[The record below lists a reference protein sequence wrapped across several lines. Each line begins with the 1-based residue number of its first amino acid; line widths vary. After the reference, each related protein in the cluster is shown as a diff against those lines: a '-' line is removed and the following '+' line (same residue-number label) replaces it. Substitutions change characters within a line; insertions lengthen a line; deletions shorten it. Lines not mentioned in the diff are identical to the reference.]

1 VLIVLVVAV
10 VVGAARSHDLAAA
23 GHSLVHVRWG
33 LLLVALGLEAASMV
47 IFALIQQRL
56 LRAGNVHVGL
66 GPMTAITLAANAL
79 ALTLPGGVAWGA
91 TWVFRRLRRHGADR
105 PLAGWVV
112 LVAGA
117 LGSFALFLV
126 VAGGIEIAGGR
137 GPVAH
142 LRPVVAGLAAIPAV
156 AAGVALLGWRSPVV
170 RAVGL
175 AVASATSGMPRL
187 RHLADAARTLATRV
201 GAVGLD
207 VRGWTAV
214 GLLAMLNWLVDC
226 ACLVTCVWAISGT
239 VPWRGVLV
247 AYGLAQVAASFP
259 LVPGGLGVVE
269 GSLSF
274 FLVAYGMSAESA
286 LAGVFLYRIV
296 SFWSVVPVGW
306 GIWGCLTLREQRSQA
321 VAPAQRSKPVTV
333 MAAAAKVGSR
343 VAAKPRRQAS
353 TSLTWWGSRLPAA
366 ARASSS
372 SGTPS
377 PVLAPS
383 PGLAA
388 PLTPS
393 PGLAAPLGPPP
404 GLAAPVGPPPGLA
417 APVGPPPGLA
427 GACSVPR
434 YSEACSAR
442 T

>member
-1 VLIVLVVAV
+1 MTCTAAELRSTPGWTAAGRSAAASSWLRRAGVLVVLVVAV
-10 VVGAARSHDLAAA
+10 AAGVGRSHDLAAA

-47 IFALIQQRL
+47 VFARIQQRL

-66 GPMTAITLAANAL
+66 GPMTAIALAGNAM

-117 LGSFALFLV
+117 LGGFALFLV
-126 VAGGIEIAGGR
+126 VAAGIEIAGGR

-142 LRPVVAGLAAIPAV
+142 LRPVAAGLAAIPV
-156 AAGVALLGWRSPVV
+156 VVGGLVLLGRHSTGARVAGRTLA
-170 RAVGL
+170 RATTG
-175 AVASATSGMPRL
+175 APRL
-187 RHLADAARTLATRV
+187 GRLADAGAKLAARV

-207 VRGWTAV
+207 VRGWTAI

-247 AYGLAQVAASFP
+247 AYGLAQVAASLP

-306 GIWGCLTLREQRSQA
+306 GIWGCLTLREQRSEA
-321 VAPAQRSKPVTV
+321 VAPVQRSKPVTV
-333 MAAAAKVGSR
+333 SAAAAKVGSP
-343 VAAKPRRQAS
+343 VTAKPRRQAS
-353 TSLTWWGSRLPAA
+353 TSLTWCGSRLSAA
-366 ARASSS
+366 ARAS
-372 SGTPS
+372 
-377 PVLAPS
+377 
-383 PGLAA
+383 
-388 PLTPS
+388 
-393 PGLAAPLGPPP
+393 
-404 GLAAPVGPPPGLA
+404 
-417 APVGPPPGLA
+417 
-427 GACSVPR
+427 
-434 YSEACSAR
+434 
-442 T
+442 

>member
-1 VLIVLVVAV
+1 MLVVAV
-10 VVGAARSHDLAAA
+10 VAGVGRSHDLAAV

-33 LLLVALGLEAASMV
+33 LLLAALGLEAASMV
-47 IFALIQQRL
+47 VFALIQQRL
-56 LRAGNVHVGL
+56 LRAGNVEVGL
-66 GPMTAITLAANAL
+66 GPMTAIALAANAL

-91 TWVFRRLRRHGADR
+91 TWVFGRLRRRGADR

-112 LVAGA
+112 LVSGA

-126 VAGGIEIAGGR
+126 VAAGIEIAGGR

-142 LRPVVAGLAAIPAV
+142 LRPVAAGLAAMPVV
-156 AAGVALLGWRSPVV
+156 AAGVALLGRRSPGA
-170 RAVGL
+170 RAVGRG
-175 AVASATSGMPRL
+175 VAGATSGMPHL
-187 RHLADAARTLATRV
+187 RRLADAAGTLASRV

-207 VRGWTAV
+207 VRGWTTI
-214 GLLAMLNWLVDC
+214 GLLAMLNWLIDC

-306 GIWGCLTLREQRSQA
+306 GIWGCLTLREQRSRA
-321 VAPAQRSKPVTV
+321 VAPVQRPTPVTV
-333 MAAAAKVGSR
+333 SAAAAKVGSP

-353 TSLTWWGSRLPAA
+353 TSLTWCGSRLSAA

-372 SGTPS
+372 STTASPRLAPL
-377 PVLAPS
+377 PVLA
-383 PGLAA
+383 
-388 PLTPS
+388 
-393 PGLAAPLGPPP
+393 
-404 GLAAPVGPPPGLA
+404 V
-417 APVGPPPGLA
+417 A
-427 GACSVPR
+427 GSAPR

>member
-1 VLIVLVVAV
+1 
-10 VVGAARSHDLAAA
+10 
-23 GHSLVHVRWG
+23 
-33 LLLVALGLEAASMV
+33 
-47 IFALIQQRL
+47 
-56 LRAGNVHVGL
+56 
-66 GPMTAITLAANAL
+66 
-79 ALTLPGGVAWGA
+79 
-91 TWVFRRLRRHGADR
+91 VFRRLRGHGADR

-142 LRPVVAGLAAIPAV
+142 LRPVAAGLAAIPVVGGGLVLLGRRSAGAQ
-156 AAGVALLGWRSPVV
+156 AAGRRVA
-170 RAVGL
+170 RAT
-175 AVASATSGMPRL
+175 AGMPRL
-187 RHLADAARTLATRV
+187 RQLADVAAVLATRV

-207 VRGWTAV
+207 VRGWTAI
-214 GLLAMLNWLVDC
+214 GLLAMLNWLIDC

-321 VAPAQRSKPVTV
+321 VAPVQRPKPVTV
-333 MAAAAKVGSR
+333 SAAAAKVGSP
-343 VAAKPRRQAS
+343 VAA
-353 TSLTWWGSRLPAA
+353 
-366 ARASSS
+366 
-372 SGTPS
+372 
-377 PVLAPS
+377 
-383 PGLAA
+383 
-388 PLTPS
+388 
-393 PGLAAPLGPPP
+393 
-404 GLAAPVGPPPGLA
+404 
-417 APVGPPPGLA
+417 
-427 GACSVPR
+427 
-434 YSEACSAR
+434 
-442 T
+442 

>member
-1 VLIVLVVAV
+1 VLAVLVVAV
-10 VVGAARSHDLAAA
+10 AAGVARSHDLAAA
-23 GHSLVHVRWG
+23 GHSLAHVRWG
-33 LLLVALGLEAASMV
+33 LLLVALGLEATSMV
-47 IFALIQQRL
+47 VFARIQQRL
-56 LRAGNVHVGL
+56 LRAGDVHVGL
-66 GPMTAITLAANAL
+66 GPMTAIALAGNAL

-117 LGSFALFLV
+117 LGGFALFLV
-126 VAGGIEIAGGR
+126 VAVGIEIAGGR

-142 LRPVVAGLAAIPAV
+142 LRLAAGGLAAIPVVVGGLVLLGRHSARAQ
-156 AAGVALLGWRSPVV
+156 AAGRS
-170 RAVGL
+170 L
-175 AVASATSGMPRL
+175 AQATAGAPRL
-187 RHLADAARTLATRV
+187 RQLADAGAKLATQV

-207 VRGWTAV
+207 LRGWSAI

-306 GIWGCLTLREQRSQA
+306 GVWGCLTLREQRSQA
-321 VAPAQRSKPVTV
+321 VAPVQRSMPVTV
-333 MAAAAKVGSR
+333 SAAAAKVGSP
-343 VAAKPRRQAS
+343 VAA
-353 TSLTWWGSRLPAA
+353 
-366 ARASSS
+366 
-372 SGTPS
+372 
-377 PVLAPS
+377 
-383 PGLAA
+383 
-388 PLTPS
+388 
-393 PGLAAPLGPPP
+393 
-404 GLAAPVGPPPGLA
+404 
-417 APVGPPPGLA
+417 
-427 GACSVPR
+427 
-434 YSEACSAR
+434 
-442 T
+442 

>member
-1 VLIVLVVAV
+1 MTCTAAELRSSPAGSAVGRTAAAVGSAWLRRGGVLAVLVVAV
-10 VVGAARSHDLAAA
+10 VAGASRSHDLAAA
-23 GHSLVHVRWG
+23 GHSLIHVRWA

-47 IFALIQQRL
+47 IFARIQQLL
-56 LRAGNVHVGL
+56 LRAGNVDVGL

-105 PLAGWVV
+105 LLAGWVV

-126 VAGGIEIAGGR
+126 IAGGIEIAGAR

-142 LRPVVAGLAAIPAV
+142 LRPVAAGLAAIPVVGCGLVLLWRHSATAQ
-156 AAGVALLGWRSPVV
+156 AAGRSVA
-170 RAVGL
+170 RA
-175 AVASATSGMPRL
+175 ASGITRL
-187 RHLADAARTLATRV
+187 RQAGDAVTTLATRV

-207 VRGWTAV
+207 ARGWTAT
-214 GLLAMLNWLVDC
+214 GALAALNWLVDC

-247 AYGLAQVAASFP
+247 AYGLAQVAASIP

-274 FLVAYGMSAESA
+274 LLVAYGMSVESA

-306 GIWGCLTLREQRSQA
+306 GIWGCLTLRDREQRSRGP
-321 VAPAQRSKPVTV
+321 APAQPPRPVTV
-333 MAAAAKVGSR
+333 SAAAAKVGSPI
-343 VAAKPRRQAS
+343 AA
-353 TSLTWWGSRLPAA
+353 
-366 ARASSS
+366 
-372 SGTPS
+372 
-377 PVLAPS
+377 
-383 PGLAA
+383 
-388 PLTPS
+388 
-393 PGLAAPLGPPP
+393 
-404 GLAAPVGPPPGLA
+404 
-417 APVGPPPGLA
+417 
-427 GACSVPR
+427 
-434 YSEACSAR
+434 
-442 T
+442 

>member
-1 VLIVLVVAV
+1 LAVLVVAV
-10 VVGAARSHDLAAA
+10 VAGVSRSHDLAAA
-23 GHSLVHVRWG
+23 GHSLIHVRWG

-47 IFALIQQRL
+47 IFARIQQRL
-56 LRAGNVHVGL
+56 LRAGNVDVGL

-105 PLAGWVV
+105 LLAGWVV

-126 VAGGIEIAGGR
+126 VVAGIEIAGDR

-142 LRPVVAGLAAIPAV
+142 LRAMAAVLTAIPLV
-156 AAGVALLGWRSPVV
+156 AAGVVLLGRRSP
-170 RAVGL
+170 RARVIGREL
-175 AVASATSGMPRL
+175 GRAASGIPRL
-187 RHLADAARTLATRV
+187 RQLGDVVTSLATQV

-207 VRGWTAV
+207 ARGWTAT
-214 GLLAMLNWLVDC
+214 GALAALNWLVDC

-247 AYGLAQVAASFP
+247 AYGLAQVAASIP

-274 FLVAYGMSAESA
+274 FLVAYGMSAESG

-306 GIWGCLTLREQRSQA
+306 GIWGCFTLREQRSRGT
-321 VAPAQRSKPVTV
+321 APAQPPEPVTV
-333 MAAAAKVGSR
+333 SAAATKV
-343 VAAKPRRQAS
+343 AS
-353 TSLTWWGSRLPAA
+353 P
-366 ARASSS
+366 
-372 SGTPS
+372 
-377 PVLAPS
+377 
-383 PGLAA
+383 LAA
-388 PLTPS
+388 
-393 PGLAAPLGPPP
+393 
-404 GLAAPVGPPPGLA
+404 
-417 APVGPPPGLA
+417 
-427 GACSVPR
+427 
-434 YSEACSAR
+434 
-442 T
+442 

>member
-1 VLIVLVVAV
+1 MTCTAAELRSTPGWSAAGRNAAAVASSWLRRAGVLLVLVVAV
-10 VVGAARSHDLAAA
+10 VAGVGRSHDLATA
-23 GHSLVHVRWG
+23 GHSLLHVRWG
-33 LLLVALGLEAASMV
+33 LVLVALGLEAASMV
-47 IFALIQQRL
+47 VFARIQQRL

-66 GPMTAITLAANAL
+66 APMTAIALAANSL

-91 TWVFRRLRRHGADR
+91 TWVFRRLRGHGADR

-126 VAGGIEIAGGR
+126 VAAGIEIAGGR

-142 LRPVVAGLAAIPAV
+142 LRPVAASLAAIPVVGGGLVLLGRRSTGAQAAGRRVARATTGAPHLRQLADV
-156 AAGVALLGWRSPVV
+156 AA
-170 RAVGL
+170 
-175 AVASATSGMPRL
+175 
-187 RHLADAARTLATRV
+187 TLATRV

-207 VRGWTAV
+207 VRGWTAI
-214 GLLAMLNWLVDC
+214 GLLAMLNWFIDC

-321 VAPAQRSKPVTV
+321 GAQVQPPKPVTV
-333 MAAAAKVGSR
+333 SAAAAKVGSP
-343 VAAKPRRQAS
+343 VAA
-353 TSLTWWGSRLPAA
+353 
-366 ARASSS
+366 
-372 SGTPS
+372 
-377 PVLAPS
+377 
-383 PGLAA
+383 
-388 PLTPS
+388 
-393 PGLAAPLGPPP
+393 
-404 GLAAPVGPPPGLA
+404 
-417 APVGPPPGLA
+417 
-427 GACSVPR
+427 
-434 YSEACSAR
+434 
-442 T
+442 

>member
-1 VLIVLVVAV
+1 MTCTAAELRSTPGWSAAGRDAAAVASKLLRRGGVLLVLVVAV
-10 VVGAARSHDLAAA
+10 VAGVGRSHDLAAA

-47 IFALIQQRL
+47 VFALIQQRL
-56 LRAGNVHVGL
+56 LRAGDVHVGL
-66 GPMTAITLAANAL
+66 GPMTAIALAANAL

-126 VAGGIEIAGGR
+126 VAAGIEIAGGR

-142 LRPVVAGLAAIPAV
+142 LRPVAAGLAAIPVVGGGLVLLGRHSARAQ
-156 AAGVALLGWRSPVV
+156 AAGRSVAR
-170 RAVGL
+170 
-175 AVASATSGMPRL
+175 ASAGVPRL
-187 RHLADAARTLATRV
+187 GQFADTLGTLATRV

-207 VRGWTAV
+207 VRGWAGI
-214 GLLAMLNWLVDC
+214 GLLAVLNWLVDC

-306 GIWGCLTLREQRSQA
+306 GIWGCLTLRERSQDA
-321 VAPAQRSKPVTV
+321 APVQPSKPVTV
-333 MAAAAKVGSR
+333 SAAAAKVGSP
-343 VAAKPRRQAS
+343 VAA
-353 TSLTWWGSRLPAA
+353 
-366 ARASSS
+366 
-372 SGTPS
+372 
-377 PVLAPS
+377 
-383 PGLAA
+383 
-388 PLTPS
+388 
-393 PGLAAPLGPPP
+393 
-404 GLAAPVGPPPGLA
+404 
-417 APVGPPPGLA
+417 
-427 GACSVPR
+427 
-434 YSEACSAR
+434 
-442 T
+442 

>member
-1 VLIVLVVAV
+1 VLVVLVVAV
-10 VVGAARSHDLAAA
+10 AAGVGRSHDLAAA

-47 IFALIQQRL
+47 VFARIQQRL

-66 GPMTAITLAANAL
+66 GPMTAIALAGNAM

-117 LGSFALFLV
+117 LGGFALFLV
-126 VAGGIEIAGGR
+126 VAAGIEIAGGR

-142 LRPVVAGLAAIPAV
+142 LRPVAAGLAAIPV
-156 AAGVALLGWRSPVV
+156 VVGGLVLLGRHSTGARVAGRTLA
-170 RAVGL
+170 RATTG
-175 AVASATSGMPRL
+175 APRL
-187 RHLADAARTLATRV
+187 GRLADAGAKLAARV

-207 VRGWTAV
+207 VRGWTAIS
-214 GLLAMLNWLVDC
+214 LLAMLNWLVDC

-247 AYGLAQVAASFP
+247 AYGLAQVAASLP

-306 GIWGCLTLREQRSQA
+306 GIWGCLTLREQRSEA
-321 VAPAQRSKPVTV
+321 VAPVQRSKPVTV
-333 MAAAAKVGSR
+333 SAAAAKVGSP
-343 VAAKPRRQAS
+343 VTAKPRRQAS
-353 TSLTWWGSRLPAA
+353 TSLTWCGSRLSAA
-366 ARASSS
+366 ARAS
-372 SGTPS
+372 
-377 PVLAPS
+377 
-383 PGLAA
+383 
-388 PLTPS
+388 
-393 PGLAAPLGPPP
+393 
-404 GLAAPVGPPPGLA
+404 
-417 APVGPPPGLA
+417 
-427 GACSVPR
+427 
-434 YSEACSAR
+434 
-442 T
+442 